1 MASNAKNLA
10 ELLNTDSTVAAG
22 DIADGS
28 ITTAKIADD
37 AVTDAKLGL
46 GTGQLSL
53 PIGTTAQRPLVI
65 SPANGMVRFN
75 STLGLTEEYRGGQW
89 KTLSNVV
96 SVTGGTKTTSG
107 SYTIHTFTSSG
118 SFSVDGGSLTGVD
131 YLVVQLL
138 RRWWW
143 FYQICWCNISFAGGM
158 VNQTNQ
164 TIAAGTYTIT
174 IGAGG
179 AGNTGTSGEG
189 TVGGNT
195 VFGTIQTCNGGGY
208 GGGEGVVG
216 ITVQIRQVVQ
226 TVKMVVLEH
235 LVKVMLVVILS
246 LIEAVTGGG
255 CNKGGAGSVG
265 ASATLGGNGGAG
277 LTLDYSGSSVAYAG
291 GGGGN

>member
-1 MASNAKNLA
+1 MASNAKNLS

-22 DIADGS
+22 DVAADS

-53 PIGTTAQRPLVI
+53 PIGTTAQRPG

-131 YLVVQLL
+131 YLVVAGGGGGGST
-138 RRWWW
+138 RAGGGG
-143 FYQICWCNISFAGGM
+143 AGGM

-208 GGGEGVVG
+208 GGGEGV
-216 ITVQIRQVVQ
+216 
-226 TVKMVVLEH
+226 
-235 LVKVMLVVILS
+235 
-246 LIEAVTGGG
+246 
-255 CNKGGAGSVG
+255 
-265 ASATLGGNGGAG
+265 
-277 LTLDYSGSSVAYAG
+277 AG
-291 GGGGN
+291 GSGK

>member
-1 MASNAKNLA
+1 
-10 ELLNTDSTVAAG
+10 
-22 DIADGS
+22 
-28 ITTAKIADD
+28 
-37 AVTDAKLGL
+37 
-46 GTGQLSL
+46 
-53 PIGTTAQRPLVI
+53 
-65 SPANGMVRFN
+65 MVRFN

-131 YLVVQLL
+131 YLVVAGGGGGG
-138 RRWWW
+138 
-143 FYQICWCNISFAGGM
+143 STTMEAGGM

-208 GGGEGVVG
+208 GGGEQALHNKYYLV
-216 ITVQIRQVVQ
+216 ITGAVVQ

-246 LIEAVTGGG
+246 LIEAEEADLSKV
-255 CNKGGAGSVG
+255 V
-265 ASATLGGNGGAG
+265 LV
-277 LTLDYSGSSVAYAG
+277 L
-291 GGGGN
+291 

>member
-1 MASNAKNLA
+1 MASNAKNLS

-22 DIADGS
+22 DVADDS

-53 PIGTTAQRPLVI
+53 PIGTTAQYCGVG

-131 YLVVQLL
+131 YLVV
-138 RRWWW
+138 
-143 FYQICWCNISFAGGM
+143 N
-158 VNQTNQ
+158 N
-164 TIAAGTYTIT
+164 
-174 IGAGG
+174 
-179 AGNTGTSGEG
+179 
-189 TVGGNT
+189 
-195 VFGTIQTCNGGGY
+195 
-208 GGGEGVVG
+208 
-216 ITVQIRQVVQ
+216 
-226 TVKMVVLEH
+226 
-235 LVKVMLVVILS
+235 
-246 LIEAVTGGG
+246 
-255 CNKGGAGSVG
+255 
-265 ASATLGGNGGAG
+265 
-277 LTLDYSGSSVAYAG
+277 G
-291 GGGGN
+291 GGGGSTMKDFVVSLEWSTKPTKP